1 MMKMNAALVI
11 AAVVA
16 AGSLLAAQNPQPP
29 PQAATPF
36 RSTTDLVSVY
46 ITVTDEGGRLVT
58 GLSQDDFEIR
68 DNGKKQPITL
78 FNNEELPFSL
88 VMMLDCSGSMAENH
102 GLLREGAAAFVS
114 RLLPV
119 DRVRIGSFAK
129 DIRIEPVAFTGDQ
142 DQLNEILRT
151 GLQTTGPSPVWTAVD
166 RSITALLK
174 ESGRRVVLIFTDG
187 HDSPGQGQV
196 VWSVKDV
203 AHRAEYD
210 EIMVYAVGF
219 SGEVTQFGSSI
230 GLPPF
235 NPRGGGGGGG
245 GGWGGGGY
253 RPPVGM
259 TRKVQ
264 PPDPALRS
272 LAENTGGGYFQVDLQ
287 HSFAN
292 TFAQIAD
299 ELHRQ
304 YWIGFKPSKLDGK
317 THEIDVKLKRAD
329 LTARAR
335 KTYVADRKK

>member
-1 MMKMNAALVI
+1 MRKTKTLVI

-16 AGSLLAAQNPQPP
+16 ASGLLAAQQPQTTQ
-29 PQAATPF
+29 PQASTPY

-46 ITVTDEGGRLVT
+46 VTVTDEAGRLVP
-58 GLSQDDFEIR
+58 GLTQDDFEIR

-102 GLLREGAAAFVS
+102 SLLREGAASFVS
-114 RLLPV
+114 RLIPH

-129 DIRIEPVAFTGDQ
+129 DIRIEPATFTGDQ
-142 DQLNEILRT
+142 DQLQEILKT

-166 RSITALLK
+166 RSITALLS
-174 ESGRRVVLIFTDG
+174 ETGRRVVLIFTDG

-219 SGEVTQFGSSI
+219 SSEATQFGMS
-230 GLPPF
+230 GLPPPF
-235 NPRGGGGGGG
+235 NQPRGGGG
-245 GGWGGGGY
+245 GGWGGGW
-253 RPPVGM
+253 RPPMAM

-272 LAENTGGGYFQVDLQ
+272 LAENTGGGYFEVDLE
-287 HSFAN
+287 HSLAG

-329 LTARAR
+329 LAARAR